1 MTLRA
6 EGARLLGGLL
16 LFALLAAG
24 TASPGLDLQE
34 SRGRAGKI
42 RVRPRGNLWAT
53 GGQHNGQGSSLALGH
68 PHLPPSVPSAPPCPV
83 QDRPRSRLTTT
94 RGSLW
99 LLGDEAGRFR
109 IFTPELTGHF
119 MGKKSLEAPSPSL
132 LGTVPQISPRAQ
144 RLQRSHDLL
153 GILRLKKA
161 VGPGPGG
168 PAPHTQHDAWRTE
181 STQETGTLASPRAPR
196 QHLLLAH
203 LLSPPRLTEAA
214 GANAAEVMPLM
225 RKIQQR
231 GSDCAHPG
239 KVLHGTL
246 VGVPPGCKSW
256 AQISV
261 TPFL

>member
-1 MTLRA
+1 MALRA

-24 TASPGLDLQE
+24 TASPGFDLQE
-34 SRGRAGKI
+34 PRGRAGKI
-42 RVRPRGNLWAT
+42 RVHPRGNLWA
-53 GGQHNGQGSSLALGH
+53 
-68 PHLPPSVPSAPPCPV
+68 
-83 QDRPRSRLTTT
+83 
-94 RGSLW
+94 
-99 LLGDEAGRFR
+99 
-109 IFTPELTGHF
+109 TGHF
-119 MGKKSLEAPSPSL
+119 MGKKSLEAPSPSF
-132 LGTVPQISPRAQ
+132 LGTAPQISLRAR

-153 GILRLKKA
+153 GILLLKKA

-168 PAPHTQHDAWRTE
+168 PAPRTQHDAWRTE
-181 STQETGTLASPRAPR
+181 STQETGALASPRAPR

-203 LLSPPRLTEAA
+203 LLSPPWLTEAA

-256 AQISV
+256 AQTSV

>member
-1 MTLRA
+1 MDSWSSARPALTQRSGSSRLTDQALPRGAPIRPSSRIPTPAPLR
-6 EGARLLGGLL
+6 
-16 LFALLAAG
+16 
-24 TASPGLDLQE
+24 SPRSLE

-168 PAPHTQHDAWRTE
+168 PAPHTQ
-181 STQETGTLASPRAPR
+181 
-196 QHLLLAH
+196 
-203 LLSPPRLTEAA
+203 EAA

>member
-16 LFALLAAG
+16 LCALLAAG

-53 GGQHNGQGSSLALGH
+53 G
-68 PHLPPSVPSAPPCPV
+68 
-83 QDRPRSRLTTT
+83 
-94 RGSLW
+94 
-99 LLGDEAGRFR
+99 
-109 IFTPELTGHF
+109 HF

-132 LGTVPQISPRAQ
+132 LGTAPQISPRAQ

-168 PAPHTQHDAWRTE
+168 PAPHTQ
-181 STQETGTLASPRAPR
+181 
-196 QHLLLAH
+196 
-203 LLSPPRLTEAA
+203 EAA

>member
-53 GGQHNGQGSSLALGH
+53 G
-68 PHLPPSVPSAPPCPV
+68 
-83 QDRPRSRLTTT
+83 
-94 RGSLW
+94 
-99 LLGDEAGRFR
+99 
-109 IFTPELTGHF
+109 HF

-132 LGTVPQISPRAQ
+132 LGTAPQISPRAQ

-168 PAPHTQHDAWRTE
+168 PAPHTQYR
-181 STQETGTLASPRAPR
+181 R
-196 QHLLLAH
+196 LLVQMLQ
-203 LLSPPRLTEAA
+203 
-214 GANAAEVMPLM
+214 
-225 RKIQQR
+225 K
-231 GSDCAHPG
+231 
-239 KVLHGTL
+239 
-246 VGVPPGCKSW
+246 
-256 AQISV
+256 
-261 TPFL
+261 